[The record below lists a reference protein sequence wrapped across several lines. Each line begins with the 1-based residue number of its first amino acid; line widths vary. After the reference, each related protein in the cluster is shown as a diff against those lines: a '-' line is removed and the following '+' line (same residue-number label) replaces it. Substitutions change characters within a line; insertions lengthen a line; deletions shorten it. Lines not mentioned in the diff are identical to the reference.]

1 MGSYR
6 NKPHSKEYD
15 EYIKSEAWQHK
26 RELRLKID
34 DYKCV
39 MCGRP
44 AEKCRN
50 GLTVH
55 HVVYSRNGKSVI
67 GCENVWSDLCSLC
80 FPCHDK
86 LHRYYER
93 KQ

>member
-1 MGSYR
+1 MGKYR
-6 NKPHSKEYD
+6 SKEHSAEYD
-15 EYIKSEAWQHK
+15 AYIKSEAWQHK

-55 HVVYSRNGKSVI
+55 NIRYQNLGR
-67 GCENVWSDLCSLC
+67 ENVWKDLCSLC